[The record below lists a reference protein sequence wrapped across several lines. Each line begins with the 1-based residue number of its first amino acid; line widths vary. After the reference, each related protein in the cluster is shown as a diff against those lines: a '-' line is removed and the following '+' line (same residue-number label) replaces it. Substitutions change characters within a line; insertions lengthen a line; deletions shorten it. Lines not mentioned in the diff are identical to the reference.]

1 MKVTADKSTDKIHK
15 LNNCK
20 TAPLVVPVA
29 RSHGQIDQSTSPY
42 DLPVSLSLPG
52 PQLPA
57 NSSTA
62 VTFCLAFTWVLW
74 FQIQVIM
81 LAHQAFTEQFP

>member
-42 DLPVSLSLPG
+42 DLPVSLSL
-52 PQLPA
+52 
-57 NSSTA
+57 
-62 VTFCLAFTWVLW
+62 CLAPNCPPTPVLRLHSAWLLHVLW